1 MKFKWLVRKKPLALV
16 CGAMLMIILFL
27 AIFADLLP
35 LQNPVA
41 HNIPSQFESPGH
53 EFFFGTDNFG
63 QDVFSRIIYGSR
75 SSLYIAITSVVLGT
89 LLGTL
94 VGMISAYWGG
104 WIDLVFQ
111 RVVDMLLGFP
121 ILVLAVFIV
130 VALGPSAHAV
140 MIAIAVAVM
149 PQIARLSRSRALVVK
164 EETFILA
171 ARATGASPL
180 RIVLRHIL
188 PHTISPVLVYATG
201 YVGTALI
208 AESALSFLHLGVPPP
223 DPSWGAMLYDGWIY
237 LEAAPWLT
245 IFPGIA
251 LSITAFSF
259 VFLGDALRDV
269 LDPRT
274 RVHL

>member
-1 MKFKWLVRKKPLALV
+1 MRFKWLVRKKSLALV
-16 CGAMLMIILFL
+16 SGVLLIGIVFL
-27 AIFADLLP
+27 AIFADFLP
-35 LQNPVA
+35 LQNPLA
-41 HNIPSQFESPGH
+41 QNIPSRFTSPGY

-63 QDVFSRIIYGSR
+63 RDVFSRVIYGSR

-94 VGMISAYWGG
+94 IGMISAYRGG
-104 WIDLVFQ
+104 WIDLVSQ

-140 MIAIAVAVM
+140 TIAIAVAVM
-149 PQIARLSRSRALVVK
+149 PQMVRLSRSRALAVR

-171 ARATGASPL
+171 ARALGASPL
-180 RIVLRHIL
+180 RIVLKHIL
-188 PHTISPVLVYATG
+188 PHTISPVLTYATG
-201 YVGTALI
+201 YIGTALI
-208 AESALSFLHLGVPPP
+208 AESALSFLGLGVPPP
-223 DPSWGAMLYDGWIY
+223 YPSWGAMLQEGRIY
-237 LEAAPWLT
+237 LEVAPWLT
-245 IFPGIA
+245 IFPGIV

-269 LDPRT
+269 IDPRA
-274 RVHL
+274 RVHS

>member
-1 MKFKWLVRKKPLALV
+1 LALA
-16 CGAMLMIILFL
+16 CAMMLIGIVFL
-27 AIFADLLP
+27 ALFADLLP
-35 LQNPVA
+35 LQDPLA
-41 HNIPSQFESPGH
+41 QNIPSQFESPGY
-53 EFFFGTDNFG
+53 ESFFGTDNFG
-63 QDVFSRIIYGSR
+63 RDVFSRVIYGSR
-75 SSLYIAITSVVLGT
+75 PSLYIAITSVVLGT

-94 VGMISAYWGG
+94 IGMISAYRGG
-104 WIDLVFQ
+104 WIDLVSQ

-149 PQIARLSRSRALVVK
+149 PQMVRLSRSRALAVR

-171 ARATGASPL
+171 ARAIGASPL

-188 PHTISPVLVYATG
+188 PHTISPVLTYATG
-201 YVGTALI
+201 YIGTALV

-223 DPSWGAMLYDGWIY
+223 YPSWGAMLYEGWIY

-245 IFPGIA
+245 IFPGIV

-259 VFLGDALRDV
+259 VFLGDALRDI